1 MGCMLSRVC
10 TPKSYNGKDVSF
22 CVFAPYKKCKK
33 GKNTCSFIQFN
44 CLRHATASPS
54 ALVLPTLEHISTAI
68 RAMLCSTSWTP
79 SRNLNLGE
87 LIFPFSFLPP
97 HFFFFL
103 LTFSSSPSSSS
114 STLVAPTPPDG
125 SNYSTTWPH
134 ASKSVK
140 LHVNYCRSLHST
152 PAS

>member
-1 MGCMLSRVC
+1 MYTFS
-10 TPKSYNGKDVSF
+10 
-22 CVFAPYKKCKK
+22 VFAQYKKCKK
-33 GKNTCSFIQFN
+33 GKNTYSFIQFN

-68 RAMLCSTSWTP
+68 RAMLCSTSWPP

-103 LTFSSSPSSSS
+103 LFFFSLFFVVNLGGANATRRLELLHHVAVRPEGPLHLRLTPSWPFT
-114 STLVAPTPPDG
+114 STRH
-125 SNYSTTWPH
+125 WP
-134 ASKSVK
+134 S
-140 LHVNYCRSLHST
+140 